1 MPTQIS
7 TNFHIQRSR
16 EHKTSPGLGN
26 GSEEGGRPVMSEAHK
41 TLQAGRASHLSLTQ
55 QLACTYLRDWTG
67 Y

>member
-1 MPTQIS
+1 
-7 TNFHIQRSR
+7 
-16 EHKTSPGLGN
+16 
-26 GSEEGGRPVMSEAHK
+26 MSEAHK